1 MTGLAEGGAASGWDW
16 IAETALD
23 AGGSFTF
30 ARGVPPDRVIE
41 AFGLRPASA
50 RLVPLDRVADA
61 LHDPDWLGSHPP
73 EHYWIRVG
81 NSGGWGFALD
91 ESSGGFGWYE
101 EDAAIGL
108 SRDTEAILFTH
119 TATIDTFHYYVDS
132 VEVTAFEPLR
142 GWERWGTE
150 PDRFLP
156 QMRQAG
162 LRTDPDAARTRD
174 SRLALLDML
183 TLALG
188 IQVTREQAFGPLL
201 TVQHD

>member
-1 MTGLAEGGAASGWDW
+1 MTDLAEGGAASGWDW

-23 AGGSFTF
+23 LGGSFTF

-41 AFGLRPASA
+41 AFGMRPASA
-50 RLVPLDRVADA
+50 RLVPLDLVADA
-61 LHDPDWLGSHPP
+61 LHDPDWLGSHP
-73 EHYWIRVG
+73 
-81 NSGGWGFALD
+81 
-91 ESSGGFGWYE
+91 
-101 EDAAIGL
+101 
-108 SRDTEAILFTH
+108 DTEAILFTH
-119 TATIDTFHYYVDS
+119 TATIDAFHYYVDS
-132 VEVTAFEPLR
+132 VEVAAFEPLR

-162 LRTDPDAARTRD
+162 LCTDPDAERIRD
-174 SRLALLDML
+174 PLLALLDLL
-183 TLALG
+183 TLAFG